1 MRTSVILLAALMAS
15 PCPGAVLCQKKS
27 GAIFAREACKKKE
40 TAVDLTQFGVLGSGT
55 NFDDRYFTKT
65 DSDDRYHTKT
75 ESDDRYYT
83 KSQSDDQYF
92 TKTEADAR
100 YFSQS
105 DASKLEI
112 PPPIRTIFNVGEAT
126 TLAPHE
132 CAMVFIFGVGA
143 DTSANSV
150 VAFHIVD
157 VNGDRVP
164 SLNNLTSFHPGTV
177 FKTSQGGT
185 IGFGEVCN
193 PTSSPK
199 DLPQG
204 WKTVVRT
211 L

>member
-1 MRTSVILLAALMAS
+1 MVWARRDRHAHQRDSACRAHGIA
-15 PCPGAVLCQKKS
+15 CPGAVLCQRKS

-65 DSDDRYHTKT
+65 DSDARYFSQS
-75 ESDDRYYT
+75 ESDDRYF
-83 KSQSDDQYF
+83 S
-92 TKTEADAR
+92 KTESDAR
-100 YFSQS
+100 YLSQS
-105 DASKLEI
+105 DASKLKI
-112 PPPIRTIFNVGEAT
+112 PPPIRTIFNIGEPT

-132 CAMVFIFGVGA
+132 CALVFIFGVGA

-157 VNGDRVP
+157 VNGNRVP
-164 SLNNLTSFHPGTV
+164 SLNNFTSFLPGTV

-185 IGFGEVCN
+185 IGLGEVCN

-204 WKTVVRT
+204 WKTVVRI

>member
-1 MRTSVILLAALMAS
+1 MARGWIDVEIMRLMNCRTLTRLRSSDDPGPESSLVKPLWASLTQRLHDPALGLS
-15 PCPGAVLCQKKS
+15 
-27 GAIFAREACKKKE
+27 REA
-40 TAVDLTQFGVLGSGT
+40 AQLVSGPHALG
-55 NFDDRYFTKT
+55 
-65 DSDDRYHTKT
+65 
-75 ESDDRYYT
+75 
-83 KSQSDDQYF
+83 
-92 TKTEADAR
+92 AL

-112 PPPIRTIFNVGEAT
+112 PPPIRTIFNIGDPTA
-126 TLAPHE
+126 LAPHE

-143 DTSANSV
+143 DTDANRV

-157 VNGDRVP
+157 VNGARVP
-164 SLNNLTSFHPGTV
+164 SLDNATSFLPGTV

-193 PTSSPK
+193 PTDSPK

-204 WKTVVRT
+204 WKVITRI

>member
-1 MRTSVILLAALMAS
+1 MRTTLILLAALMAS
-15 PCPGAVLCQKKS
+15 PCPAAVLCQRKS

-40 TAVDLTQFGVLGSGT
+40 TTVDLTQFGVLGSGT
-55 NFDDRYFTKT
+55 TFDDRYFTKT
-65 DSDDRYHTKT
+65 EADDRYHTKT
-75 ESDDRYYT
+75 EADDR
-83 KSQSDDQYF
+83 YF
-92 TKTEADAR
+92 TKTESDDR

-112 PPPIRTIFNVGEAT
+112 PPPIRTIFTTGEAT

-132 CAMVFIFGVGA
+132 CAAVFIFGVGA
-143 DTSANSV
+143 DIDANSV

-164 SLNNLTSFHPGTV
+164 SLNNATVFLPGTV

-204 WKTVVRT
+204 WKTVVRV

>member
-15 PCPGAVLCQKKS
+15 PCPGAVLCQRKS
-27 GAIFAREACKKKE
+27 GAIFARDACKKKE

-65 DSDDRYHTKT
+65 DSDARYFSQS
-75 ESDDRYYT
+75 ESDDRYF
-83 KSQSDDQYF
+83 S
-92 TKTEADAR
+92 KTESDAR
-100 YFSQS
+100 YLSQS
-105 DASKLEI
+105 DASKLKI
-112 PPPIRTIFNVGEAT
+112 PPPIRTIFNIGEPT

-132 CAMVFIFGVGA
+132 CALVFIFGVGA

-157 VNGDRVP
+157 VNGNRVP
-164 SLNNLTSFHPGTV
+164 SLNNFTSFLPGTV

-185 IGFGEVCN
+185 IALGQVCN
-193 PTSSPK
+193 PTDSPK

-204 WKTVVRT
+204 WKTVTRI

>member
-15 PCPGAVLCQKKS
+15 PCPGAVLCQRKS

-65 DSDDRYHTKT
+65 DSDARYFSQS
-75 ESDDRYYT
+75 ESDDRYF
-83 KSQSDDQYF
+83 S
-92 TKTEADAR
+92 KTESDAR

-105 DASKLEI
+105 DASKLKI
-112 PPPIRTIFNVGEAT
+112 PPPIRTIFNIGEPT

-132 CAMVFIFGVGA
+132 CALVFIFGVGA

>member
-15 PCPGAVLCQKKS
+15 PCPGAVLCQRKS

-55 NFDDRYFTKT
+55 NFDDRYYTKTDSDDLYRTKT
-65 DSDDRYHTKT
+65 DSDDRYFSKT
-75 ESDDRYYT
+75 ES
-83 KSQSDDQYF
+83 
-92 TKTEADAR
+92 DAR

-105 DASKLEI
+105 DASKLKI
-112 PPPIRTIFNVGEAT
+112 PPPIRTIFNPGQPT

-143 DTSANSV
+143 DIDANRV

-164 SLNNLTSFHPGTV
+164 SLNNATSFLPGTV

-193 PTSSPK
+193 PTDSPK

-204 WKTVVRT
+204 WKTVTRT

>member
-15 PCPGAVLCQKKS
+15 PCSGAVLCQRKS
-27 GAIFAREACKKKE
+27 GAIFARDACKKKE

-65 DSDDRYHTKT
+65 DSDARYFSQS
-75 ESDDRYYT
+75 ESDDRYF
-83 KSQSDDQYF
+83 S
-92 TKTEADAR
+92 KTESDAR
-100 YFSQS
+100 YLSQS
-105 DASKLEI
+105 DASKLKI
-112 PPPIRTIFNVGEAT
+112 PPPIRTIFNIGEPT

-132 CAMVFIFGVGA
+132 CALVFIFGVGA
-143 DTSANSV
+143 DTDANKV

-164 SLNNLTSFHPGTV
+164 SLNNATSFLPGTV
-177 FKTSQGGT
+177 FKTSPGGT

-204 WKTVVRT
+204 WKTVVRI

>member
-15 PCPGAVLCQKKS
+15 PCPGAVLCQRKS
-27 GAIFAREACKKKE
+27 GAIFAREACRKKE

-55 NFDDRYFTKT
+55 NFDGRYYTKT
-65 DSDDRYHTKT
+65 DSDDRYYSKT
-75 ESDDRYYT
+75 ES
-83 KSQSDDQYF
+83 
-92 TKTEADAR
+92 DAR

-112 PPPIRTIFNVGEAT
+112 PPPTRTINPGQET

-132 CAMVFIFGVGA
+132 CGLVFVFGVGA
-143 DTSANSV
+143 DTDANRV

-164 SLNNLTSFHPGTV
+164 SLNNVTSFRPGTV

-185 IGFGEVCN
+185 IGYGEVCN
-193 PTSSPK
+193 PTDSPK

-204 WKTVVRT
+204 WKTVTRI

>member
-1 MRTSVILLAALMAS
+1 M
-15 PCPGAVLCQKKS
+15 LCQRKS

-55 NFDDRYFTKT
+55 NFDDRYYSKT
-65 DSDDRYHTKT
+65 ESDDRYHTKT
-75 ESDDRYYT
+75 ESDDRY
-83 KSQSDDQYF
+83 F
-92 TKTEADAR
+92 TKTESDAR

-105 DASKLEI
+105 DASKLVI

-132 CAMVFIFGVGA
+132 CVMVFIFGVGA
-143 DTSANSV
+143 DTDANKV

-164 SLNNLTSFHPGTV
+164 SLNNKTSFLPGTV

-185 IGFGEVCN
+185 IGLGEVCN

-204 WKTVVRT
+204 WKTVVRI

>member
-1 MRTSVILLAALMAS
+1 MRTILILLAALMAS
-15 PCPGAVLCQKKS
+15 PCPGAMLCQRKS
-27 GAIFAREACKKKE
+27 GAIFAREACRKKE

-55 NFDDRYFTKT
+55 NFDDRYYK
-65 DSDDRYHTKT
+65 KT
-75 ESDDRYYT
+75 E
-83 KSQSDDQYF
+83 SDDQYF
-92 TKTEADAR
+92 TKADSDAR

-105 DASKLEI
+105 DASKLVI
-112 PPPIRTIFNVGEAT
+112 PPPIRTIFNVGDPT

-132 CAMVFIFGVGA
+132 CVMVFIFGVGA
-143 DTSANSV
+143 DTDANKV

-157 VNGDRVP
+157 VNGNRVP
-164 SLNNLTSFHPGTV
+164 SIDNATTFLPGTV

-193 PTSSPK
+193 PTDSPK

-204 WKTVVRT
+204 WKTITRI

>member
-15 PCPGAVLCQKKS
+15 PCPGAVLCQRKS
-27 GAIFAREACKKKE
+27 GAIFAREVCKKKE

-55 NFDDRYFTKT
+55 NFDDRYYTKT

-75 ESDDRYYT
+75 ESDDRYY
-83 KSQSDDQYF
+83 S
-92 TKTEADAR
+92 KTESDAR

-112 PPPIRTIFNVGEAT
+112 PPPMRTIFNIGEPT

-132 CAMVFIFGVGA
+132 CALVFIFGVGA
-143 DTSANSV
+143 DTDANRV

-164 SLNNLTSFHPGTV
+164 SLNNLTSFVPGTV

-185 IGFGEVCN
+185 IGFGQVCN
-193 PTSSPK
+193 PTDSPK

-204 WKTVVRT
+204 WKTITR
-211 L
+211 LL

>member
-1 MRTSVILLAALMAS
+1 MRISVILLAALMAS
-15 PCPGAVLCQKKS
+15 PCPGAVLCQRKS
-27 GAIFAREACKKKE
+27 GAIFAREACRKKE

-55 NFDDRYFTKT
+55 NFDDRYYPKT
-65 DSDDRYHTKT
+65 DSDDRYYSKT
-75 ESDDRYYT
+75 ESD
-83 KSQSDDQYF
+83 
-92 TKTEADAR
+92 AL

-105 DASKLEI
+105 DASKLVI
-112 PPPIRTIFNVGEAT
+112 PPPIRTIFNVGEPT

-143 DTSANSV
+143 DTDANRV

-157 VNGDRVP
+157 VNGERVP
-164 SLNNLTSFHPGTV
+164 SINNETSFLPGTV

-193 PTSSPK
+193 PTDSPK

-204 WKTVVRT
+204 WKAIVR
-211 L
+211 LL

>member
-15 PCPGAVLCQKKS
+15 PCPGAVLCQRKS

-55 NFDDRYFTKT
+55 NFDARYYTKT

-75 ESDDRYYT
+75 ESDARYFSKSESDDRYF
-83 KSQSDDQYF
+83 S
-92 TKTEADAR
+92 KTESDAR

-112 PPPIRTIFNVGEAT
+112 PPPIRTIFNPGQAT

-132 CAMVFIFGVGA
+132 CAMIFIFGVGA
-143 DTSANSV
+143 DIDANRV

-164 SLNNLTSFHPGTV
+164 SLNNETTFLPGTV

-193 PTSSPK
+193 PTDSPK

-204 WKTVVRT
+204 WKTITRI